1 MSRFDESPLAELRA
15 NPTHRLL
22 AVGAGVVIGLALAW
36 VHWLGLLVGGMLVSF
51 PTKNWKRG
59 VLAGLGF
66 GVLSLLVF
74 LSLLAFY
81 GSLTPALGMGQIT
94 VLLVAI
100 PLAAGTIGGLARAL
114 V

>member
-1 MSRFDESPLAELRA
+1 MNRLVEFRA
-15 NPTHRLL
+15 DSNRRWL

-36 VHWLGLLVGGMLVSF
+36 IHWIGLLIGGALVSL

-74 LSLLAFY
+74 VALLAFY
-81 GSLTPALGMGQIT
+81 GSLVPALEMGQIT
-94 VLLVAI
+94 ALVVAI
-100 PLAAGTIGGLARAL
+100 PLLAGTIGGLARVL

>member
-1 MSRFDESPLAELRA
+1 MSRFAGNPLAELRA
-15 NPTHRLL
+15 NATYRLL
-22 AVGAGVVIGLALAW
+22 AVGAGIVIGLALAW
-36 VHWLGLLVGGMLVSF
+36 VHWLGLLVGGALVSL
-51 PTKNWKRG
+51 PTKSWKRG

-81 GSLTPALGMGQIT
+81 GSLAPALGMGQIT
-94 VLLVAI
+94 ALVVAI
-100 PLAAGTIGGLARAL
+100 PLAAGTIGGLVRML